1 MTNTADVSGFEMAML
16 LTVAIASMFFSAVS
30 SGTLD
35 ARVARRMFKVSNV
48 FVAITLASTSAQWVS
63 IGRFLLASFG
73 IQVINSALNV
83 LGQRAAADA
92 QKRQQ

>member
-1 MTNTADVSGFEMAML
+1 MSFSTDVGGFEMAML
-16 LTVAIASMFFSAVS
+16 LTIAMASMFFSAVS

-35 ARVARRMFKVSNV
+35 SRVARRMFKVANV
-48 FVAITLASTSAQWVS
+48 FVAITLASTNVQWVS

-73 IQVINSALNV
+73 IQLINSALSA
-83 LGQRAAADA
+83 LGQRAADA